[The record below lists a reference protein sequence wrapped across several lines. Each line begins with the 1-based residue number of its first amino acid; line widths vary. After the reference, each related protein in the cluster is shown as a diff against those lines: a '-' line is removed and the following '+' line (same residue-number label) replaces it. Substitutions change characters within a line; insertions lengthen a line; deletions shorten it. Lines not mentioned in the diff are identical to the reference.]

1 MQQSIKKE
9 DGLFVTDNEESPVPK
24 PKKLSIQTDIPLPS
38 IEGMKTPEPTP
49 GLTQGYEED
58 HASPEPKTS
67 KQASPQKA
75 AQNGMSSNG
84 SSADERPVPQTPQ
97 PDTAVEVDDD
107 VDANYE
113 LPEQDWEELERKFKA
128 DLQKMEQKEERLTA
142 ELDALADVCQIL
154 SAC

>member
-1 MQQSIKKE
+1 
-9 DGLFVTDNEESPVPK
+9 
-24 PKKLSIQTDIPLPS
+24 
-38 IEGMKTPEPTP
+38 
-49 GLTQGYEED
+49 
-58 HASPEPKTS
+58 
-67 KQASPQKA
+67 
-75 AQNGMSSNG
+75 MSSNG

-107 VDANYE
+107 GDANYE

-154 SAC
+154 SAG